1 MKYIIT
7 EPQFDRMVVGN
18 LIPAP
23 KYVAQELNRLKEWIY
38 YKSGLGLEDVINN
51 LLDPLKSNI
60 SEDEINKYKE
70 GINILFDNNKITKGR
85 YDDFLKELSSK
96 KLVYGEDGE
105 WHPVNKLCTNYTDL
119 SVLLTDLLFRSYEKG
134 GKAAQRI
141 LETIKDT
148 RNLDEIKETLT
159 LFKHRLS
166 KELFEKYL
174 ESPEELLKYVGN
186 SIEKSEKGE
195 EMENKVKHKLLSLKP
210 DSDFPKS
217 LYQGGNGD
225 FIDMEFSVDLIIQFD
240 DDVVKTIQV
249 KSNEGQVIKFVN
261 NKNKSSAVDLAIW
274 PGTDENNND
283 IYKVK
288 VVKTGET
295 KIIK

>member
-1 MKYIIT
+1 
-7 EPQFDRMVVGN
+7 
-18 LIPAP
+18 
-23 KYVAQELNRLKEWIY
+23 
-38 YKSGLGLEDVINN
+38 
-51 LLDPLKSNI
+51 
-60 SEDEINKYKE
+60 
-70 GINILFDNNKITKGR
+70 LFDNNKITKGR
-85 YDDFLKELSSK
+85 YDDFLKDLPSK
-96 KLVYGEDGE
+96 KLVYDEDGN

-159 LFKHRLS
+159 LFKRRLPE
-166 KELFEKYL
+166 ELFEKYL
-174 ESPEELLKYVGN
+174 ESPEELLNYVGN
-186 SIEKSEKGE
+186 SIKKTEKGE

-210 DSDFPKS
+210 DSDFPKL

-261 NKNKSSAVDLAIW
+261 NKRKSSAVDLVIW

-288 VVKTGET
+288 VIKTGET

>member
-23 KYVAQELNRLKEWIY
+23 KDVAQEFNRLKEWIY
-38 YKSGLGLEDVINN
+38 DKSGLGLKDVIND

-60 SEDEINKYKE
+60 SEDEINNYKE

-85 YDDFLKELSSK
+85 YDDFLKELPSK
-96 KLVYGEDGE
+96 KLVYDEDGN

-141 LETIKDT
+141 LETIKNT

-159 LFKHRLS
+159 LFKRRLPE
-166 KELFEKYL
+166 ELFEKYL
-174 ESPEELLKYVGN
+174 ESPEELLNYVGN
-186 SIEKSEKGE
+186 SIEKSKKGE

-210 DSDFPKS
+210 DSDFPKL

-261 NKNKSSAVDLAIW
+261 NKRKSSAVDLAIW

>member
-105 WHPVNKLCTNYTDL
+105 WHPVNKLNTNYTDL

-141 LETIKDT
+141 LETIKNT

-159 LFKHRLS
+159 LFKHRLPE
-166 KELFEKYL
+166 ELFEKYL
-174 ESPEELLKYVGN
+174 ESPEELLNYVGN

-210 DSDFPKS
+210 DSDFPKL

-261 NKNKSSAVDLAIW
+261 NKKKSSAVDLAIW

>member
-1 MKYIIT
+1 
-7 EPQFDRMVVGN
+7 MVVGN

-23 KYVAQELNRLKEWIY
+23 KYVVQELNRLKEWIY
-38 YKSGLGLEDVINN
+38 YSSGLGLEDVIND

-85 YDDFLKELSSK
+85 YDDFLKELPSK
-96 KLVYGEDGE
+96 KLVYDEDGN

-159 LFKHRLS
+159 LFKRRLPE
-166 KELFEKYL
+166 ELFEKYL
-174 ESPEELLKYVGN
+174 ESPEELLNYVGN
-186 SIEKSEKGE
+186 SIKKTEKGE

-210 DSDFPKS
+210 DSDFPKL

-261 NKNKSSAVDLAIW
+261 NKRKSSAVDLVIW

-288 VVKTGET
+288 VIKTGET

>member
-23 KYVAQELNRLKEWIY
+23 KYVVQELNRLKEWIY
-38 YKSGLGLEDVINN
+38 YSSGLGLEDVIND

-85 YDDFLKELSSK
+85 YDDFLKDLPSK
-96 KLVYGEDGE
+96 KLVYDEDGN

-159 LFKHRLS
+159 LFKRRLPE
-166 KELFEKYL
+166 ELFEKYL
-174 ESPEELLKYVGN
+174 ESPEELLNYVGN
-186 SIEKSEKGE
+186 SIKKTEKGE

-210 DSDFPKS
+210 DSDFPKL

-261 NKNKSSAVDLAIW
+261 NKRKSSAVDLVIW

-288 VVKTGET
+288 VIKTGET

>member
-23 KYVAQELNRLKEWIY
+23 KYVVQELNRLKEWIY
-38 YKSGLGLEDVINN
+38 YSSGLGLEDVIND

-85 YDDFLKELSSK
+85 YDDFLKELPSK
-96 KLVYGEDGE
+96 KLVYDEDGN

-159 LFKHRLS
+159 LFKRRLPE
-166 KELFEKYL
+166 ELFEKYL
-174 ESPEELLKYVGN
+174 ESPEELLNYVGN
-186 SIEKSEKGE
+186 SIKKTEKGE

-210 DSDFPKS
+210 DSDFPKL

-261 NKNKSSAVDLAIW
+261 NKRKSSAVDLVIW

-288 VVKTGET
+288 VIKTGET

>member
-23 KYVAQELNRLKEWIY
+23 KYVAQEFNRLKEWIY
-38 YKSGLGLEDVINN
+38 DKSGLGLKDVIND

-60 SEDEINKYKE
+60 SEDEINNYKE

-85 YDDFLKELSSK
+85 YDDFLKELPSK
-96 KLVYGEDGE
+96 KLVYDEDGN

-141 LETIKDT
+141 LETIKNT

-159 LFKHRLS
+159 LFKRRLPE
-166 KELFEKYL
+166 ELFEKYL
-174 ESPEELLKYVGN
+174 ESPEELLNYVGN
-186 SIEKSEKGE
+186 SIEKSKKGE

-210 DSDFPKS
+210 DSDFPKL

-261 NKNKSSAVDLAIW
+261 NKRKSSAVDLAIW

>member
-38 YKSGLGLEDVINN
+38 YKSGLGLEDIIND

-85 YDDFLKELSSK
+85 YDDFLKELPSK
-96 KLVYGEDGE
+96 KLVYDEDGN

-141 LETIKDT
+141 LETIKNT
-148 RNLDEIKETLT
+148 RNLDEIKETLI
-159 LFKHRLS
+159 LFKRRLPE
-166 KELFEKYL
+166 ELFEKYL
-174 ESPEELLKYVGN
+174 ESPEELLNYVGN
-186 SIEKSEKGE
+186 SIKKSKKGE

-210 DSDFPKS
+210 DSDFPKL

-261 NKNKSSAVDLAIW
+261 NKRKSSAVDLAIW

-288 VVKTGET
+288 VIKTGET

>member
-38 YKSGLGLEDVINN
+38 YSSGLGLEDTIND
-51 LLDPLKSNI
+51 LLNPLKSNI
-60 SEDEINKYKE
+60 GEDEINKYKE
-70 GINILFDNNKITKGR
+70 GVDILFDNNKITKGR
-85 YDDFLKELSSK
+85 YDDFLKDLPSK
-96 KLVYGEDGE
+96 KLVYDEDGE
-105 WHPVNKLCTNYTDL
+105 WHPVNKLNTNYTDL

-148 RNLDEIKETLT
+148 RNLDEIKETLI

-174 ESPEELLKYVGN
+174 ESPEELLNYVGN
-186 SIEKSEKGE
+186 SIKKSEKGE

-210 DSDFPKS
+210 DSDFPKL

-225 FIDMEFSVDLIIQFD
+225 FIDMGFSVDLIIQFD

-261 NKNKSSAVDLAIW
+261 NKKKSSAVDLAIW
-274 PGTDENNND
+274 SGTDENNND

-288 VVKTGET
+288 VIKTGET